1 MTVSSTSTLLSPI
14 VAATL
19 ILTGPLAAEAATA
32 HPTTRDAPRTASGAA
47 LSGARDAPTSADTG
61 GVVRQSGPDGAERQS
76 VLDYWTTERMRT
88 ARPLSPVTRGT
99 PPGPGSPRRDTR
111 GAPRSVTGHQST
123 GQRWT
128 SGGAVTRTT
137 GRVFLTVDGRDLTCS
152 ATVIPAENRDTVITA
167 GHCLKDGTGSWASN
181 WTFVP
186 GYDDGEAP
194 YGRYVARE
202 TLVPE
207 QWSTEADDS
216 FDFGMAVLHT
226 SDSDDHVQDRTGA
239 QRIAFGESPG
249 QWTYAFGY
257 PSTGGFE
264 GRGLRYCSG
273 RPEADQRGTTASG
286 MPCDMTEGSSGGPWL
301 TDFDPSSGKGTV
313 TSVISFKYAD
323 DSSVQYGTRLGDEAN
338 RLYERAT
345 GL

>member
-1 MTVSSTSTLLSPI
+1 MTVSSTSTLLCPI

-19 ILTGPLAAEAATA
+19 VLTGPLAAEAAATQ
-32 HPTTRDAPRTASGAA
+32 PTTRDAPRTTNGAA
-47 LSGARDAPTSADTG
+47 LVETRDAPTPADTG
-61 GVVRQSGPDGAERQS
+61 GAVRQSGPDGAEHRS

-88 ARPLSPVTRGT
+88 ARPLESVIQPTPFSAGT
-99 PPGPGSPRRDTR
+99 AQDAQPATQ
-111 GAPRSVTGHQST
+111 SVTGHHST

-137 GRVFLTVDGRDLTCS
+137 GKVFLTLDGRDLTCS
-152 ATVIPAENRDTVITA
+152 ATVVPAENRDTVITA
-167 GHCLKDGTGSWASN
+167 GHCLKDGTGSWVDN

-207 QWSTEADDS
+207 QWSAEADDS
-216 FDFGMAVLHT
+216 FDFGVAVLHT
-226 SDSDDHVQDRTGA
+226 SDSDEHVQDRTGA
-239 QRIAFGESPG
+239 QRIAFGDHSG
-249 QWTYAFGY
+249 QQTYAFGY
-257 PSTGGFE
+257 PSTDGFD

-301 TDFDPSSGKGTV
+301 TDFDTSSGKGTV

-323 DSSVQYGTRLGDEAN
+323 DSAVQYGARLGEEAN
-338 RLYERAT
+338 RLYARAT